1 MTDPASPSAH
11 EHVVET
17 PEGARLTL
25 VLAGPV
31 VRSLAWSVDVAI
43 RGAILI
49 AFYAVFPSA
58 LVAGGRSG
66 EVVLGLGL
74 LLMFLLSWLYTTL
87 FEALTGTTPGKRL
100 FGLTVVHDNATPVS
114 PSGALVRNLLRGVD
128 SLPFLNLVGLVTM
141 LLDGRFRRLGDLAAG
156 TLVVHGGGRGR
167 RGSRRGKLDAA
178 VAASLLRGVAPQ
190 IPPATLDTDARQA
203 IVAFAERAPRLSD
216 ERRRELCA
224 RLAPLV
230 PDGSDPLAT
239 VLGWAQSIRGG
250 EPERAAPRPGARA

>member
-1 MTDPASPSAH
+1 MTNPSAPTAH

-31 VRSLAWSVDVAI
+31 VRALAWCVDVAI
-43 RGAILI
+43 RGAILA
-49 AFYAVFPSA
+49 AFYAVFSTA
-58 LVAGGRSG
+58 LVGDQSR

-74 LLMFLLSWLYTTL
+74 LLTFLLSWLYTTL
-87 FEALTGTTPGKRL
+87 FEALTGATPGKRL
-100 FGLTVVHDNATPVS
+100 FGLTVVHENATPVS

-141 LLDGRFRRLGDLAAG
+141 MLDGRFRRLGDLAAG
-156 TLVVHGGGRGR
+156 TLVVHGAGRGR
-167 RGSRRGKLDAA
+167 RGSRHGTLDAA
-178 VAASLLRGVAPQ
+178 VAATLLRGVAPQ

-230 PDGSDPLAT
+230 PDGADPLAT

-250 EPERAAPRPGARA
+250 ELDGAAPVSRARP